1 MSYDKSAED
10 YFKEIEKEIK
20 ENGYK
25 TKNQKK
31 RERKKNIKIKK
42 IV

>member
-20 ENGYK
+20 ENNYK